1 MLNRPTLISATV
13 LALGAIAVPL
23 SATNGGNHAKHDR
36 AMRDYVVTVENLTP
50 AGSQPLSPP
59 LVVVHN
65 HHTRVWSPGTL
76 ASSVVA
82 GVAEDANNGPAVAAF
97 SSLPGVRSA
106 TTGVDVGASAAAPI
120 GPGASQSYVVRGRP
134 GDRLSLVS
142 MLVNTNDGFTG
153 LHGVRLRAGHTVSV
167 RVNAYDA
174 GSEMNNQ
181 LASHIPGPA
190 GGSPFVR
197 DPEGAVIQMHPGLV
211 PGVGD
216 IDTSV
221 YGWTGPVAKI
231 TVAPKS

>member
-1 MLNRPTLISATV
+1 MTRNGKWPLAALAMLGLLAGCGGSDHDDPVEMRTLRVS
-13 LALGAIAVPL
+13 
-23 SATNGGNHAKHDR
+23 
-36 AMRDYVVTVENLTP
+36 VTNLT
-50 AGSQPLSPP
+50 ANQPLSPV
-59 LVVVHN
+59 LVSLH
-65 HHTRVWSPGTL
+65 RGEPAWR
-76 ASSVVA
+76 A
-82 GVAEDANNGPAVAAF
+82 GAP
-97 SSLPGVRSA
+97 
-106 TTGVDVGASAAAPI
+106 ASAALERLAEGGDGSALAAELAAAGGIVDASGSAPVA
-120 GPGASQSYVVRGRP
+120 PGGRDSFELRFP
-134 GDRLSLVS
+134 AADDAVLTVAT

>member
-1 MLNRPTLISATV
+1 MLNRPTILSATV

-23 SATNGGNHAKHDR
+23 SATNSGNHGKHDR

-59 LVVVHN
+59 LVVVHD

-106 TTGVDVGASAAAPI
+106 TTGVDVNASAAAPI

-153 LHGVRLRAGHTVSV
+153 LQLAAQHDLEGRLRPAVERIRQLEGGDVLGAAMEREERVVTRV
-167 RVNAYDA
+167 RA
-174 GSEMNNQ
+174 
-181 LASHIPGPA
+181 
-190 GGSPFVR
+190 VR
-197 DPEGAVIQMHPGLV
+197 
-211 PGVGD
+211 
-216 IDTSV
+216 S
-221 YGWTGPVAKI
+221 AKKRV
-231 TVAPKS
+231 TAALR